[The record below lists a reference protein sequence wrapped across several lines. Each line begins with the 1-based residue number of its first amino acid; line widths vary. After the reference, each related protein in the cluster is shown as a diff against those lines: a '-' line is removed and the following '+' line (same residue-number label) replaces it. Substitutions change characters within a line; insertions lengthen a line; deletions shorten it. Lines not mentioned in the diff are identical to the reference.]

1 MGSRSNIRNYQVR
14 FDFFITPGVQALLV
28 ATFSVFFFQV
38 ILNQYWG
45 SAAHDSLIKWFGLVP
60 AAVIPLLRIWQ
71 LVTYLF
77 LHDVR
82 TVWHILMNMFYLW
95 MFGRELELVWGK
107 KRFLQYYFL
116 TGAGAGLINVL
127 VKTVPV
133 LWGHSFSLQATIG
146 ASGAIYGILIGNA
159 ILFPDRQV
167 SLFLL
172 PIRMRM
178 RTVVLVMVAI
188 EFFSTLGSSGD
199 GVSHICHL
207 GGGLIGWLY
216 LRRDSFLFRV
226 RNGYTD
232 WKVQRTRKRFQ
243 VYLNRHKNEP
253 PSRPDRWVN

>member
-1 MGSRSNIRNYQVR
+1 
-14 FDFFITPGVQALLV
+14 
-28 ATFSVFFFQV
+28 
-38 ILNQYWG
+38 
-45 SAAHDSLIKWFGLVP
+45 
-60 AAVIPLLRIWQ
+60 
-71 LVTYLF
+71 
-77 LHDVR
+77 
-82 TVWHILMNMFYLW
+82 MNMFYLW

-116 TGAGAGLINVL
+116 TGVGAGLINVI

-133 LWGHSFSLQATIG
+133 LWGQPFSLQATIG
-146 ASGAIYGILIGNA
+146 ASGAIYGILIASA

-167 SLFLL
+167 SLFFL
-172 PIRMRM
+172 PIRMSM
-178 RTVVLVMVAI
+178 RTVVLGMVAI
-188 EFFSTLGSSGD
+188 EFFGTLGSSGD

-207 GGGLIGWLY
+207 GGGLVGWLY